1 MSSYTEAIEEITNYV
16 ASFDNRRSKVR
27 LPDTQR
33 IFFVDEAQD
42 ETARVLGSTF
52 WMPLERANATFV
64 CSYMAL
70 FGIAPFTDEALARQ
84 PDRFSHKRLPLTIRN
99 TSSFVLDAFGY
110 DRRTGRERKVL
121 YSPTPA
127 ISSNH
132 SKNRGKKRITDPA
145 MAYFGA
151 NLIRISER
159 GVEATEETREAH
171 HNYLAAFFRNA
182 GYAFPDKSEAGTF
195 VEMVDSLLASD
206 THADLWKNGLHS
218 GKVLETNLSPT
229 DIAAALPP
237 RTSIL
242 FRQAIHP
249 IKEENDET

>member
-1 MSSYTEAIEEITNYV
+1 MSSYTEAIEEINSYV

-27 LPDTQR
+27 LPETER
-33 IFFVDEAQD
+33 IFFVDEAQH
-42 ETARVLGSTF
+42 ETARAMGSTF

-64 CSYMAL
+64 CSYIAL

-132 SKNRGKKRITDPA
+132 NENRGKKRITDPA

-159 GVEATEETREAH
+159 SVEATKEMREAH
-171 HNYLAAFFRNA
+171 HNYLATFFRNA
-182 GYAFPDKSEAGTF
+182 GYAFPNRSEAGPF
-195 VEMVDSLLASD
+195 IERVDSLLASD
-206 THADLWKNGLHS
+206 SHIDLWKNGLHS
-218 GKVLETNLSPT
+218 RKVLETNLSAT
-229 DIAAALPP
+229 DITAALPP
-237 RTSIL
+237 RTSHL
-242 FRQAIHP
+242 FRQAIQR
-249 IKEENDET
+249 IKEKSDET

>member
-1 MSSYTEAIEEITNYV
+1 MSSDTEAIEEITSYV
-16 ASFDNRRSKVR
+16 AGFDNKRAKVR
-27 LPDTQR
+27 LPETQR

-42 ETARVLGSTF
+42 ETARAMGSTF

-64 CSYMAL
+64 CSYIAL

-84 PDRFSHKRLPLTIRN
+84 PDRFSRKRLPLTIRN
-99 TSSFVLDAFGY
+99 TSSFILDAFRY

-132 SKNRGKKRITDPA
+132 SENRGKKRITDPA

-171 HNYLAAFFRNA
+171 HNYLATFFRNA
-182 GYAFPDKSEAGTF
+182 GYAFPNRSEAETF
-195 VEMVDSLLASD
+195 VERVDSLLASD
-206 THADLWKNGLHS
+206 THIDLWRNGLHS
-218 GKVLETNLSPT
+218 RKVLETNLSAT
-229 DIAAALPP
+229 AIAESLPP
-237 RTSIL
+237 RTSHL
-242 FRQAIHP
+242 FRQAIQR
-249 IKEENDET
+249 IQGESDET